1 MFALL
6 TGEKIILNV
15 SGANCKLAA
24 RFSSAY
30 KLYCAKARYSFMPF
44 VVATALFTALLFF
57 YLPETKGESVDQVV
71 ARLNA
76 GGVWRRGLWKS
87 SERDYERTD

>member
-1 MFALL
+1 
-6 TGEKIILNV
+6 
-15 SGANCKLAA
+15 
-24 RFSSAY
+24 
-30 KLYCAKARYSFMPF
+30 MPF

-76 GGVWRRGLWKS
+76 GGVWRKGLWKS
-87 SERDYERTD
+87 SARDYERTD

>member
-1 MFALL
+1 MDGSPL
-6 TGEKIILNV
+6 GD
-15 SGANCKLAA
+15 
-24 RFSSAY
+24 
-30 KLYCAKARYSFMPF
+30 YSFMPF

-87 SERDYERTD
+87 SARDYERTD